1 MRGGEGRHL
10 RRVGLTGRRIG
21 LRREQ
26 LLVEAL
32 AVSDQENRNVD
43 HRRSPLLAG
52 VRPQAQRHGEHGRRS
67 IRNMRVAA
75 GEREAAGDGHAAGG
89 EHGGLGQ
96 PHALAIAVEAAGDAN
111 ALGMV
116 APEARMGAAVHLLE
130 PVDETR
136 LAEAAGRQ
144 PAGHEGKADRD
155 GENAGADRG
164 QSHQRAPVAQR
175 RQPVALR

>member
-1 MRGGEGRHL
+1 MVGGEGRHL
-10 RRVGLTGRRIG
+10 RRVGLTGGRIG

-32 AVSDQENRNVD
+32 AVSDQEHRSLD
-43 HRRSPLLAG
+43 HRRSPFLAG
-52 VRPQAQRHGEHGRRS
+52 GRPQPQRHGEHGRRS
-67 IRNMRVAA
+67 VRDMRVAA
-75 GEREAAGDGHAAGG
+75 GEREAAGDGHAAGR

-96 PHALAIAVEAAGDAN
+96 PHALAIALEAAGDADT
-111 ALGMV
+111 LGMV
-116 APEARMGAAVHLLE
+116 APEAGMGAAVHLLE

-144 PAGHEGKADRD
+144 PAAHEGKADRD

-164 QSHQRAPVAQR
+164 QSQQRAPVAQG
-175 RQPVALR
+175 RQPVSLR

>member
-1 MRGGEGRHL
+1 MASTA
-10 RRVGLTGRRIG
+10 VGPSATCG
-21 LRREQ
+21 L
-26 LLVEAL
+26 
-32 AVSDQENRNVD
+32 
-43 HRRSPLLAG
+43 
-52 VRPQAQRHGEHGRRS
+52 
-67 IRNMRVAA
+67 AA
-75 GEREAAGDGHAAGG
+75 GEREAAGDGHAAGR

-96 PHALAIAVEAAGDAN
+96 PHALAIALEAAGDAD

-136 LAEAAGRQ
+136 LAEAARRQ
-144 PAGHEGKADRD
+144 PAAHEGKADRD

-164 QSHQRAPVAQR
+164 QSHQRAPVAQG